1 MMAPDADGGL
11 NETMPP
17 GPPAGAAIPPQ
28 KWWRGPV
35 GHVVLIWLGLTVIGV
50 LFALLVPGR
59 IIGTPASDSM
69 HSIRLTVIVLTVTA
83 APVAAVVWGVAA
95 YSLVAWRHR
104 SSEPPTE
111 DGPPIRAN
119 TAVSFTWLLVSSA
132 LTLFLLVIGLAELQ
146 AITAKGSDPLVVNVV
161 GQQWTWTYAYP
172 GNGNVQATTLVLP
185 LGQRVDFRVT
195 SNDVVHSFWIPQ
207 MGVKIDANPGAVT
220 TTGVTPTRLGQ
231 FTVRCAELCGLY
243 HAYMQSEVRVVSP
256 GAFDS
261 WVRSG
266 GRQPLG

>member
-1 MMAPDADGGL
+1 MTDDGGGL
-11 NETMPP
+11 NETTRADDPASAATRP
-17 GPPAGAAIPPQ
+17 RQWWKGPAGHI
-28 KWWRGPV
+28 
-35 GHVVLIWLGLTVIGV
+35 VVIWLGLTVIGV
-50 LFALLVPGR
+50 LFGLFVPGR
-59 IIGTPASDSM
+59 IMPASASDSM
-69 HSIRLTVIVLTVTA
+69 HAIRLTVIVLTVTA
-83 APVAAVVWGVAA
+83 APVAAVVWGIAA
-95 YSLVAWRHR
+95 YSLVAWRHP
-104 SSEPPTE
+104 SSEPPTD

-119 TAVSFTWLLVSSA
+119 TAVSAVWLLVSSV

-146 AITAKGSDPLVVNVV
+146 AITTQGSDPLVVNVV

-195 SNDVVHSFWIPQ
+195 SEDVVHSFWIPQ

-220 TTGVTPTRLGQ
+220 TTGTTPTRLGQ

-243 HAYMQSEVRVVSP
+243 HAYMQSEVEVVSP
-256 GAFDS
+256 TTFNS

-266 GRQPLG
+266 GLQPLG